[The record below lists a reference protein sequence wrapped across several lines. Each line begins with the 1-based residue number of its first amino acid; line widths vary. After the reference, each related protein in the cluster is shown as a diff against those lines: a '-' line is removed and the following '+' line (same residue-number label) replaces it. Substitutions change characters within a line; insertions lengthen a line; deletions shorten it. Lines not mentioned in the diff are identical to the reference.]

1 MPDLKQVGDTGFI
14 TSIRENIVEI
24 NFPGVKPGRHEL
36 LTLEGDRKVKLEV
49 YTSGRD
55 NTVYA
60 IVLSDIKNL
69 YRGAKVIR
77 TGEVIT
83 VPVGSIIKGR
93 LINVFGEPQDGMEL
107 RDSERRPIYKNAPT
121 YAEMS
126 VPTEI
131 LQTGVKAVDFFTPIK
146 RGGKVGVFGG
156 SGVGKTVLLLELIH
170 NVEFLKNTTVIFA
183 GIGERIRE
191 GHELY
196 ESLQQQN
203 LLKDTALVFGEIN
216 ERAANRFRVAYSAA
230 TIAEYFRDEAKQ
242 DVVFFVDNIYRF
254 IQAGNELST
263 LLGSIPS
270 EDWYQPTLASD
281 IGMFEERLIST
292 KNGAITS
299 IQAIYVPADDL
310 ADAGVQ
316 AVFTY
321 FDSVIVLSRSVAGEG
336 RYPAVDILSSSS
348 SVIDP
353 EIIGKDHY
361 DIYLEA
367 VSTLKRFSQ
376 LNRIVSIVGEYELTR
391 KDQILYHRARKL
403 QNYMTQNLFVTGEQ
417 TGRKGSFVPRTK
429 TIKDVKDIITGL
441 YDEYDEELFL
451 FVGDLADVKKKGV
464 AGGPST
470 SSGSSTQS
478 TLRSNSG
485 QASSGQGPKPN
496 AGTAQTAGAEPAVA
510 AGAAGTAVPAVVPAA
525 EPTVS

>member
-1 MPDLKQVGDTGFI
+1 MPDLKQVGETGFI

-36 LTLEGDRKVKLEV
+36 LTLEGDRSVKLEV

-77 TGEVIT
+77 TDEVIT
-83 VPVGSIIKGR
+83 VPVGSAIKGR

-107 RDSERRPIYKNAPT
+107 RATERRPIYKSAPT
-121 YAEMS
+121 YAEMA
-126 VPTEI
+126 VPTEV
-131 LQTGVKAVDFFTPIK
+131 LQTGIKVLDFFTPVR

-196 ESLQQQN
+196 EGLLQQN
-203 LLKDTALVFGEIN
+203 LLKDTCLVFGEIN

-230 TIAEYFRDEAKQ
+230 TIAEYFRDEEKQ

-299 IQAIYVPADDL
+299 VQAIYVPADDL

-321 FDSVIVLSRSVAGEG
+321 FDSVVVLSRSVAGEG

-353 EIIGKDHY
+353 EVIGKDHY
-361 DIYLEA
+361 DTYIEA
-367 VSTLKRFSQ
+367 VSILKRYNQ
-376 LNRIVSIVGEYELTR
+376 LNRIVSIVGEYELTK
-391 KDQILYHRARKL
+391 KDQLLYHRARKL
-403 QNYMTQNLFVTGEQ
+403 LNYMTQNLFVTAEQ
-417 TGRKGSFVPRTK
+417 TGKKGTFVPRSK
-429 TIKDVKDIITGL
+429 TVKDVKDIITGL
-441 YDEYDEELFL
+441 CDELDESLFL
-451 FVGDLADVKKKGV
+451 YAGDIADIKKKGV
-464 AGGPST
+464 AGGP
-470 SSGSSTQS
+470 
-478 TLRSNSG
+478 
-485 QASSGQGPKPN
+485 KPN
-496 AGTAQTAGAEPAVA
+496 ATQTVQPGATGATPSAVSA
-510 AGAAGTAVPAVVPAA
+510 AIPAA
-525 EPTVS
+525 KPTVT